1 MILTSSFRPLSLG
14 LFSVRTYLFGAL
26 FIAGNLIL
34 PQLCHLVPDG
44 GKMLLPIYFFTL
56 IGSYKFGIRVGLLTA
71 VFSPLFNS
79 LLFGMPVL
87 AVLPV
92 LLVKS
97 SLLAVLSAWVAD
109 RSCKISL
116 FHVAA
121 VVVLYQIIG
130 GGFEWALTGSF
141 AAALQD
147 FTLGLPGILFQIIG
161 GWLMLKLLARY
172 EF

>member
-1 MILTSSFRPLSLG
+1 MTITTSFRALNPG
-14 LFSVRTYLFGAL
+14 LTNARTYLFGAL

-34 PQLCHLVPDG
+34 PQLCHLVPEG

-56 IGSYKFGIRVGLLTA
+56 IAGYKFGLRVGLLTA
-71 VFSPLFNS
+71 VFSPLLNS
-79 LLFGMPVL
+79 LFFGMPPV

-97 SLLAVLSAWVAD
+97 SLLAVAASYVGGRSRKLSVLLVA
-109 RSCKISL
+109 L
-116 FHVAA
+116 VVAA
-121 VVVLYQIIG
+121 YQMVG
-130 GGFEWALTGSF
+130 GCFEWIVSGSIE
-141 AAALQD
+141 AALQD
-147 FTLGLPGILFQIIG
+147 FTLGLPGMLLQVVG